1 VEMNAQ
7 KRVEVSLLDGIDGPL
22 TCSSVYHL
30 RGQPIL
36 FMTSLACE
44 GQHRFML
51 IGLIEGRETSLN
63 EER

>member
-1 VEMNAQ
+1 M
-7 KRVEVSLLDGIDGPL
+7 LDGIDGPL